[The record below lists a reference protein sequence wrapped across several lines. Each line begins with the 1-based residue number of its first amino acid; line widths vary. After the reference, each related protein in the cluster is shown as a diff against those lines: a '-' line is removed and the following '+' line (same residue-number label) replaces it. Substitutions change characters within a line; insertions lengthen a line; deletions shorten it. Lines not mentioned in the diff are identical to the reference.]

1 MKKYIVL
8 VVTTLI
14 LTGLAGCSMTKNRYN
29 HYGVVK
35 YLENK
40 YDDKFE
46 YYETYGGTL
55 FDSDSWKK
63 FICTSEKYPGKH
75 ILVIYDVKYK
85 KYHDNY
91 LDIKYARQV
100 DELFDSMLSEVFGEN
115 TYCFPHYEDEDIDG
129 SVSEF
134 DGDTT
139 FEQYIA
145 MKRLF
150 LYSFVK
156 SDKSNEEI
164 QGIVTQML
172 DLVGLPGTQDLYPAE
187 LSGGMKKRVGLARAI
202 AVNPEI
208 VLYDEPTAGL
218 DPIMSRNI
226 SRLIKKTQEQLHVTS
241 VLVTHDMQ
249 SAFYAADRV
258 AMLYEGHIVAIGTA
272 EEMKNSTNPIVK
284 AFIEGREIK
293 EQVIK

>member
-1 MKKYIVL
+1 MAEAVISLRQLNITFGTHTVLDNIDLDVYKGETLAVLGPSGTGKSTVLRSMIGLLEPNGGQIFIQGEDVSGLDEDGWNRLRMKMGMVFQYS
-8 VVTTLI
+8 
-14 LTGLAGCSMTKNRYN
+14 A
-29 HYGVVK
+29 
-35 YLENK
+35 
-40 YDDKFE
+40 
-46 YYETYGGTL
+46 L
-55 FDSDSWKK
+55 FD
-63 FICTSEKYPGKH
+63 FLT
-75 ILVIYDVKYK
+75 V
-85 KYHDNY
+85 
-91 LDIKYARQV
+91 
-100 DELFDSMLSEVFGEN
+100 GEN
-115 TYCFPHYEDEDIDG
+115 VAFGLRQHT
-129 SVSEF
+129 
-134 DGDTT
+134 
-139 FEQYIA
+139 
-145 MKRLF
+145 
-150 LYSFVK
+150 
-156 SDKSNEEI
+156 DKSNEEI

-258 AMLYEGHIVAIGTA
+258 AILYEGHIVAIGTA

>member
-1 MKKYIVL
+1 MAEAVISLRQLNITFGTHTVLDNIDLDVYKGETLAVLGPSGTGKSTVLRSMIGLLEPNGGQIFIQGEDVSGLDEDGWNRLRMKMGMVFQYS
-8 VVTTLI
+8 
-14 LTGLAGCSMTKNRYN
+14 A
-29 HYGVVK
+29 
-35 YLENK
+35 
-40 YDDKFE
+40 
-46 YYETYGGTL
+46 L
-55 FDSDSWKK
+55 FD
-63 FICTSEKYPGKH
+63 FLT
-75 ILVIYDVKYK
+75 V
-85 KYHDNY
+85 
-91 LDIKYARQV
+91 
-100 DELFDSMLSEVFGEN
+100 GEN
-115 TYCFPHYEDEDIDG
+115 VAFGLRQHTD
-129 SVSEF
+129 
-134 DGDTT
+134 
-139 FEQYIA
+139 
-145 MKRLF
+145 
-150 LYSFVK
+150 K
-156 SDKSNEEI
+156 SDEEI

-172 DLVGLPGTQDLYPAE
+172 DLVGLPGTQNLYPAE

-284 AFIEGREIK
+284 AFIEGHEIK

>member
-1 MKKYIVL
+1 MAEAVISLRQLNITFGTHTVLDNIDLDVYKGETLAVLGPSGTGKSTVLRSMIGLLEPNGGQIFIQGEDVSGLDEDGWNRLRMKMGMVFQYS
-8 VVTTLI
+8 
-14 LTGLAGCSMTKNRYN
+14 A
-29 HYGVVK
+29 
-35 YLENK
+35 
-40 YDDKFE
+40 
-46 YYETYGGTL
+46 L
-55 FDSDSWKK
+55 FD
-63 FICTSEKYPGKH
+63 FLT
-75 ILVIYDVKYK
+75 V
-85 KYHDNY
+85 
-91 LDIKYARQV
+91 
-100 DELFDSMLSEVFGEN
+100 GEN
-115 TYCFPHYEDEDIDG
+115 VAFGLRQHT
-129 SVSEF
+129 
-134 DGDTT
+134 
-139 FEQYIA
+139 
-145 MKRLF
+145 
-150 LYSFVK
+150 
-156 SDKSNEEI
+156 DKSNEEI

-202 AVNPEI
+202 AVKPEI

>member
-1 MKKYIVL
+1 MAEAVISLRQLNITFGTHTVLDNIDLDVYKGETLAVLGPSGTGKSTVLRSMIGLLEPNGGQIFIQGEDVSGLDEDGWNRLRMKMGMVFQYS
-8 VVTTLI
+8 
-14 LTGLAGCSMTKNRYN
+14 A
-29 HYGVVK
+29 
-35 YLENK
+35 
-40 YDDKFE
+40 
-46 YYETYGGTL
+46 L
-55 FDSDSWKK
+55 FD
-63 FICTSEKYPGKH
+63 FLT
-75 ILVIYDVKYK
+75 V
-85 KYHDNY
+85 
-91 LDIKYARQV
+91 
-100 DELFDSMLSEVFGEN
+100 GEN
-115 TYCFPHYEDEDIDG
+115 VAFGLRQHTD
-129 SVSEF
+129 
-134 DGDTT
+134 
-139 FEQYIA
+139 
-145 MKRLF
+145 
-150 LYSFVK
+150 K
-156 SDKSNEEI
+156 SDEEI

-272 EEMKNSTNPIVK
+272 EEMKSSTNPIVK

>member
-1 MKKYIVL
+1 MAEAVISLRQLNITFGTHTVLDNIDLDVCKGETLAVLGPSGTGKSTVLRSMIGLLEPNGGQIFIQGEDVSGLDEDGWNRLRMKMGMVFQYS
-8 VVTTLI
+8 
-14 LTGLAGCSMTKNRYN
+14 A
-29 HYGVVK
+29 
-35 YLENK
+35 
-40 YDDKFE
+40 
-46 YYETYGGTL
+46 L
-55 FDSDSWKK
+55 FD
-63 FICTSEKYPGKH
+63 FLT
-75 ILVIYDVKYK
+75 V
-85 KYHDNY
+85 
-91 LDIKYARQV
+91 
-100 DELFDSMLSEVFGEN
+100 GEN
-115 TYCFPHYEDEDIDG
+115 VAFGLRQHTD
-129 SVSEF
+129 
-134 DGDTT
+134 
-139 FEQYIA
+139 
-145 MKRLF
+145 
-150 LYSFVK
+150 K
-156 SDKSNEEI
+156 SDEEI

-172 DLVGLPGTQDLYPAE
+172 DLVGLPDTQDLYPAE

>member
-1 MKKYIVL
+1 MAEAVISLRQLNITFGTHTVLDNIDLDVYKGETLAVLGPSGTGKSTVLRSMIGLLEPNGGQIFIQGEDVSGLDEDGWNRLRMKMGMVFQYS
-8 VVTTLI
+8 
-14 LTGLAGCSMTKNRYN
+14 A
-29 HYGVVK
+29 
-35 YLENK
+35 
-40 YDDKFE
+40 
-46 YYETYGGTL
+46 L
-55 FDSDSWKK
+55 FD
-63 FICTSEKYPGKH
+63 FLT
-75 ILVIYDVKYK
+75 V
-85 KYHDNY
+85 
-91 LDIKYARQV
+91 
-100 DELFDSMLSEVFGEN
+100 GEN
-115 TYCFPHYEDEDIDG
+115 VAFGLRQHT
-129 SVSEF
+129 
-134 DGDTT
+134 
-139 FEQYIA
+139 
-145 MKRLF
+145 
-150 LYSFVK
+150 
-156 SDKSNEEI
+156 DKSNEEI

-226 SRLIKKTQEQLHVTS
+226 SRLIKKTQEQLDVTS

>member
-1 MKKYIVL
+1 MAEAVISLRQLNITFGTHTVLDNIDLDVYKGETLAVLGPSGTGKSTVLRSMIGLLEPNGGQIFIQGEDVSGLDEDGWNRLRMKMGMVFQYS
-8 VVTTLI
+8 
-14 LTGLAGCSMTKNRYN
+14 A
-29 HYGVVK
+29 
-35 YLENK
+35 
-40 YDDKFE
+40 
-46 YYETYGGTL
+46 L
-55 FDSDSWKK
+55 FD
-63 FICTSEKYPGKH
+63 FLT
-75 ILVIYDVKYK
+75 V
-85 KYHDNY
+85 
-91 LDIKYARQV
+91 
-100 DELFDSMLSEVFGEN
+100 GEN
-115 TYCFPHYEDEDIDG
+115 VAFGLRQHTD
-129 SVSEF
+129 
-134 DGDTT
+134 
-139 FEQYIA
+139 
-145 MKRLF
+145 
-150 LYSFVK
+150 K
-156 SDKSNEEI
+156 SDEEI
-164 QGIVTQML
+164 HGIVTQML

-258 AMLYEGHIVAIGTA
+258 AMIYEGHIVAIGTA

>member
-1 MKKYIVL
+1 MAEAVISLRQLNITFGTHTVLDNIDLDVYKGETLAVLGPSGTGKSTVLRSMIGLLEPNGGQIFIQGEDVSGLDEDGWNSLRMKMGMVFQYS
-8 VVTTLI
+8 
-14 LTGLAGCSMTKNRYN
+14 A
-29 HYGVVK
+29 
-35 YLENK
+35 
-40 YDDKFE
+40 
-46 YYETYGGTL
+46 L
-55 FDSDSWKK
+55 FD
-63 FICTSEKYPGKH
+63 FLT
-75 ILVIYDVKYK
+75 V
-85 KYHDNY
+85 
-91 LDIKYARQV
+91 
-100 DELFDSMLSEVFGEN
+100 GEN
-115 TYCFPHYEDEDIDG
+115 VAFGLRQHTD
-129 SVSEF
+129 
-134 DGDTT
+134 
-139 FEQYIA
+139 
-145 MKRLF
+145 
-150 LYSFVK
+150 K
-156 SDKSNEEI
+156 SDEEI

>member
-1 MKKYIVL
+1 MAEAVISLRQLNITFGTHTVLDNIDLDVYKGETLAVLGPSGTGKSTVLRSMIGLLEPNGGQIFIQGEDVSGLDEDGWNRLRMKMGMVFQYS
-8 VVTTLI
+8 
-14 LTGLAGCSMTKNRYN
+14 A
-29 HYGVVK
+29 
-35 YLENK
+35 
-40 YDDKFE
+40 
-46 YYETYGGTL
+46 L
-55 FDSDSWKK
+55 FD
-63 FICTSEKYPGKH
+63 FLT
-75 ILVIYDVKYK
+75 V
-85 KYHDNY
+85 
-91 LDIKYARQV
+91 
-100 DELFDSMLSEVFGEN
+100 GEN
-115 TYCFPHYEDEDIDG
+115 VAFGLRQHTD
-129 SVSEF
+129 
-134 DGDTT
+134 
-139 FEQYIA
+139 
-145 MKRLF
+145 
-150 LYSFVK
+150 K
-156 SDKSNEEI
+156 SDEEI

-172 DLVGLPGTQDLYPAE
+172 DLVGLPCTQNLYPAE

>member
-1 MKKYIVL
+1 MAEAVISLRQLNITFGTHTVLDNIDIDVYKGETLAVLGPSGTGKSTVLRSMIGLLEPNGGQIFIQGEDVSGLDEDGWNRLRMKMGMVFQYS
-8 VVTTLI
+8 
-14 LTGLAGCSMTKNRYN
+14 A
-29 HYGVVK
+29 
-35 YLENK
+35 
-40 YDDKFE
+40 
-46 YYETYGGTL
+46 L
-55 FDSDSWKK
+55 FD
-63 FICTSEKYPGKH
+63 FLT
-75 ILVIYDVKYK
+75 V
-85 KYHDNY
+85 
-91 LDIKYARQV
+91 
-100 DELFDSMLSEVFGEN
+100 GEN
-115 TYCFPHYEDEDIDG
+115 VAFGLRQHT
-129 SVSEF
+129 
-134 DGDTT
+134 
-139 FEQYIA
+139 
-145 MKRLF
+145 
-150 LYSFVK
+150 
-156 SDKSNEEI
+156 DKNDEEI

>member
-1 MKKYIVL
+1 MAEAVISLRQLNITFGTHTVLDNIDLDVYKGETLAVLGPSGTGKSTVLRSMIGLLEPNGGQIFIQGEDVSGLDEDGWNRLRMKMGMVFQYS
-8 VVTTLI
+8 
-14 LTGLAGCSMTKNRYN
+14 A
-29 HYGVVK
+29 
-35 YLENK
+35 
-40 YDDKFE
+40 
-46 YYETYGGTL
+46 L
-55 FDSDSWKK
+55 FD
-63 FICTSEKYPGKH
+63 FLT
-75 ILVIYDVKYK
+75 V
-85 KYHDNY
+85 
-91 LDIKYARQV
+91 
-100 DELFDSMLSEVFGEN
+100 GEN
-115 TYCFPHYEDEDIDG
+115 VAFGLRQHTD
-129 SVSEF
+129 
-134 DGDTT
+134 
-139 FEQYIA
+139 
-145 MKRLF
+145 
-150 LYSFVK
+150 K
-156 SDKSNEEI
+156 SDEEI

-272 EEMKNSTNPIVK
+272 EQMKNSTNPIVK

>member
-1 MKKYIVL
+1 MAEAVISLRQLNITFGTHTVLDNIDLDVYKGETLAVLGPSGTGKSTVLRSMIGLLEPNGGQIFIQGEDVSGLDEDGWNRLRMKMGMVFQYS
-8 VVTTLI
+8 
-14 LTGLAGCSMTKNRYN
+14 A
-29 HYGVVK
+29 
-35 YLENK
+35 
-40 YDDKFE
+40 
-46 YYETYGGTL
+46 L
-55 FDSDSWKK
+55 FD
-63 FICTSEKYPGKH
+63 FLT
-75 ILVIYDVKYK
+75 V
-85 KYHDNY
+85 
-91 LDIKYARQV
+91 
-100 DELFDSMLSEVFGEN
+100 GEN
-115 TYCFPHYEDEDIDG
+115 VAFGLRQHTD
-129 SVSEF
+129 
-134 DGDTT
+134 
-139 FEQYIA
+139 
-145 MKRLF
+145 
-150 LYSFVK
+150 K
-156 SDKSNEEI
+156 SDEEI

-258 AMLYEGHIVAIGTA
+258 VMLYEGHIVAIGTA

>member
-1 MKKYIVL
+1 MAEAVISLRQLNITFGTHTVLNNIDLDVYKGETLAVLGPSGTGKSTVLRSMIGLLEPNGGQIFIQGEDVSGLDEDGWNRLRMKMGMVFQYS
-8 VVTTLI
+8 
-14 LTGLAGCSMTKNRYN
+14 A
-29 HYGVVK
+29 
-35 YLENK
+35 
-40 YDDKFE
+40 
-46 YYETYGGTL
+46 L
-55 FDSDSWKK
+55 FD
-63 FICTSEKYPGKH
+63 FLT
-75 ILVIYDVKYK
+75 V
-85 KYHDNY
+85 
-91 LDIKYARQV
+91 
-100 DELFDSMLSEVFGEN
+100 GEN
-115 TYCFPHYEDEDIDG
+115 VAFGLRQHT
-129 SVSEF
+129 
-134 DGDTT
+134 
-139 FEQYIA
+139 
-145 MKRLF
+145 
-150 LYSFVK
+150 
-156 SDKSNEEI
+156 DKSNEEI

-249 SAFYAADRV
+249 STFYAADRV

>member
-1 MKKYIVL
+1 MAEAVISLRQLNITFGTHTVLDNIDLDVYKGETLAVLGPSGTGKSTVLRSMIGLLEPNGGQIFIQGEGVSGLDEDGWNRLRMKMGMVFQYS
-8 VVTTLI
+8 
-14 LTGLAGCSMTKNRYN
+14 A
-29 HYGVVK
+29 
-35 YLENK
+35 
-40 YDDKFE
+40 
-46 YYETYGGTL
+46 L
-55 FDSDSWKK
+55 FD
-63 FICTSEKYPGKH
+63 FLT
-75 ILVIYDVKYK
+75 V
-85 KYHDNY
+85 
-91 LDIKYARQV
+91 
-100 DELFDSMLSEVFGEN
+100 GEN
-115 TYCFPHYEDEDIDG
+115 VAFGLRQHTD
-129 SVSEF
+129 
-134 DGDTT
+134 
-139 FEQYIA
+139 
-145 MKRLF
+145 
-150 LYSFVK
+150 K
-156 SDKSNEEI
+156 SDEEI

>member
-1 MKKYIVL
+1 MAEAVISLRQLNITFGTHTVLDNIDLDVYKGETLAVLGPSGTGKSTVLRSMIGLLEPNGGRIFIQGEDVSGLDEDGWNRLRMKMGMVFQYS
-8 VVTTLI
+8 
-14 LTGLAGCSMTKNRYN
+14 A
-29 HYGVVK
+29 
-35 YLENK
+35 
-40 YDDKFE
+40 
-46 YYETYGGTL
+46 L
-55 FDSDSWKK
+55 FD
-63 FICTSEKYPGKH
+63 FLT
-75 ILVIYDVKYK
+75 V
-85 KYHDNY
+85 
-91 LDIKYARQV
+91 
-100 DELFDSMLSEVFGEN
+100 GEN
-115 TYCFPHYEDEDIDG
+115 VAFGLRQHTD
-129 SVSEF
+129 
-134 DGDTT
+134 
-139 FEQYIA
+139 
-145 MKRLF
+145 
-150 LYSFVK
+150 K
-156 SDKSNEEI
+156 SDEEI

>member
-1 MKKYIVL
+1 MAEAVISLRQLNITFGTHTVLDNIDLDVYRGETLAVLGPSGTGKSTVLRSMIGLLEPNGGQIFIQGEDVSGLDEDGWNRLRMKMGMVFQYSAL
-8 VVTTLI
+8 LDF
-14 LTGLAGCSMTKNRYN
+14 LT
-29 HYGVVK
+29 V
-35 YLENK
+35 
-40 YDDKFE
+40 
-46 YYETYGGTL
+46 
-55 FDSDSWKK
+55 
-63 FICTSEKYPGKH
+63 
-75 ILVIYDVKYK
+75 
-85 KYHDNY
+85 
-91 LDIKYARQV
+91 
-100 DELFDSMLSEVFGEN
+100 GEN
-115 TYCFPHYEDEDIDG
+115 VAFGLRQHTD
-129 SVSEF
+129 
-134 DGDTT
+134 
-139 FEQYIA
+139 
-145 MKRLF
+145 
-150 LYSFVK
+150 K
-156 SDKSNEEI
+156 SDEEI

>member
-1 MKKYIVL
+1 MAEAVISLRQLNITFGTHTVLDNIDLDVYKGETLAVLGPSGTGKSTVLRSMIGLLEPDGGQIFIQGEDVSGLDEDGWNRLRMKMGMVFQYS
-8 VVTTLI
+8 
-14 LTGLAGCSMTKNRYN
+14 A
-29 HYGVVK
+29 
-35 YLENK
+35 
-40 YDDKFE
+40 
-46 YYETYGGTL
+46 L
-55 FDSDSWKK
+55 FD
-63 FICTSEKYPGKH
+63 FLT
-75 ILVIYDVKYK
+75 V
-85 KYHDNY
+85 
-91 LDIKYARQV
+91 
-100 DELFDSMLSEVFGEN
+100 GEN
-115 TYCFPHYEDEDIDG
+115 VAFGLRQHT
-129 SVSEF
+129 
-134 DGDTT
+134 
-139 FEQYIA
+139 
-145 MKRLF
+145 
-150 LYSFVK
+150 
-156 SDKSNEEI
+156 DKSNEEI

-258 AMLYEGHIVAIGTA
+258 AMLYEGHIVGIGTA

>member
-1 MKKYIVL
+1 MAEAVISLRQLNITFGTHTVLDNIDLDVYKGETLAVLGPSGTGKSTMLRSMIGLLEPNGGQIFIQGEDVSGLDEDGWNRLRMKMGMVFQYS
-8 VVTTLI
+8 
-14 LTGLAGCSMTKNRYN
+14 A
-29 HYGVVK
+29 
-35 YLENK
+35 
-40 YDDKFE
+40 
-46 YYETYGGTL
+46 L
-55 FDSDSWKK
+55 FD
-63 FICTSEKYPGKH
+63 FLT
-75 ILVIYDVKYK
+75 V
-85 KYHDNY
+85 
-91 LDIKYARQV
+91 
-100 DELFDSMLSEVFGEN
+100 GEN
-115 TYCFPHYEDEDIDG
+115 VAFGLRQHTD
-129 SVSEF
+129 
-134 DGDTT
+134 
-139 FEQYIA
+139 
-145 MKRLF
+145 
-150 LYSFVK
+150 K
-156 SDKSNEEI
+156 SDEEI

>member
-1 MKKYIVL
+1 MAEAVISLRQLNITFGTHTVLDNIDLDVYKGETLAVLGPSGTGKSTVLRSMIGLLEPNGGQIFIQGEDVSELDEDGWNRLRMKMGMVFQYS
-8 VVTTLI
+8 
-14 LTGLAGCSMTKNRYN
+14 A
-29 HYGVVK
+29 
-35 YLENK
+35 
-40 YDDKFE
+40 
-46 YYETYGGTL
+46 L
-55 FDSDSWKK
+55 FD
-63 FICTSEKYPGKH
+63 FLT
-75 ILVIYDVKYK
+75 V
-85 KYHDNY
+85 
-91 LDIKYARQV
+91 
-100 DELFDSMLSEVFGEN
+100 GEN
-115 TYCFPHYEDEDIDG
+115 VAFGLRQHT
-129 SVSEF
+129 
-134 DGDTT
+134 
-139 FEQYIA
+139 
-145 MKRLF
+145 
-150 LYSFVK
+150 
-156 SDKSNEEI
+156 DKSNEEI

-172 DLVGLPGTQDLYPAE
+172 DLVGLPDTQDLYPAE